1 MAFWDFEDNR
11 YKGARAL
18 LIISVLGVLVTAFG
32 LTLLFWSYDEAP
44 EETSVLAAT
53 PEPTPTPPP
62 SPEELRIAKL
72 KELRIALGG
81 AVNARDGA
89 KMESLSK
96 AILEIEAQ
104 DSGAWSHV
112 GYAQENREEF
122 SEALISYGKAIE
134 YSASEPY
141 YLYLRARLHR
151 KQGDF
156 PAAIK
161 DLEEAARRD
170 PASVGMANLLLIF
183 KIQAGEVEEVRQ
195 IVETYE
201 KTQIHA
207 QANLWLLGA
216 GALALQDGNLN
227 RAARCFDA
235 FQGTAG
241 PAILAELL
249 ADPFFN
255 AYRNEVELLP
265 YFSQSIR

>member
-18 LIISVLGVLVTAFG
+18 LIISILGVLVTAFG

-44 EETSVLAAT
+44 AEPVAFAPT

-62 SPEELRIAKL
+62 SPEELRLAKL
-72 KELRIALGG
+72 KDLRIELGR
-81 AVNARDGA
+81 AVNDREAE
-89 KMESLSK
+89 KMESLSR
-96 AILEIEAQ
+96 AILEIEPE
-104 DSGAWSHV
+104 DSGAWSHI
-112 GYAQENREEF
+112 GYAQQNREEVD
-122 SEALISYGKAIE
+122 EALISYGKAIQFSE
-134 YSASEPY
+134 SEPY

-151 KQGDF
+151 KMGNF

-161 DLEEAARRD
+161 DLEEAGRRD
-170 PASVGMANLLLIF
+170 PASVGMANLLLIY

-195 IVETYE
+195 IVATYE
-201 KTQIHA
+201 KTQIHS

-216 GALALQDGNLN
+216 AALSLQDGNFN
-227 RAARCFDA
+227 QATRYFDA
-235 FQGTAG
+235 FENIAG
-241 PAILAELL
+241 PAIFAEIL

-255 AYRNEVELLP
+255 PYRNEVQLLP